1 MLGHWSMNQIRA
13 AAKGDRGPVIDK
25 LHRHLLPIDLNIS
38 QCLKPSDSKNYINA
52 TQGKNI
58 AFRGNLYGSQIKDK
72 RRASS

>member
-52 TQGKNI
+52 TQGKT
-58 AFRGNLYGSQIKDK
+58 
-72 RRASS
+72 